1 MEKLL
6 QILEELKLCRE
17 EVANKDIEA
26 IVEEKVALYR
36 ESVRAE
42 VVAEKQAELMICD
55 IRLETAEKIYEELS
69 AVESVVVLFFCMQ

>member
-6 QILEELKLCRE
+6 QILEELKLRRE

-55 IRLETAEKIYEELS
+55 IRLETAEKIYKELS
-69 AVESVVVLFFCMQ
+69 AVEGVVENEETI